1 MGEPNLSLKD
11 HWQEQRLFLS
21 RLLVAAVVVLLLIAG
36 LVTRLVQLQV
46 VEHQR
51 FAELSQ
57 GNRLHIEPLAPTRG
71 LILDRNRLVIA
82 ENLPTWQ
89 LVAVPEQIHDLE
101 ATLIELE
108 ELELLDP
115 QAREGLIDLVRSHR
129 GFERVALTN
138 LDDSQAARFAVRRHR
153 FVGVDIQES
162 LVRNYPFGE
171 IAAHAIGYVG
181 SISSADLETID
192 RANYT
197 ASSTIGK
204 TGIERAYEESLHGR
218 VGFRQQVVNA
228 QGRVLLDPVVG
239 NNNGQ
244 GLFGSVETRW
254 PDPGKSMVVSL
265 DMRVQLAAFEAM
277 EGKRGA
283 VVAMDPRNGD
293 VLALVSMPSFDP
305 NRFAE
310 GLSRADFVALN
321 NDPHRPLFNR
331 ALSGRYPPGSTIKP
345 FLGLAGLFHESVV
358 EHDHVFCPGFF
369 RLPGSTHRY
378 RDWRPQ
384 GHGNVD
390 LHSAIVQ
397 SCDVYFYTLAHDL
410 GIDRMETF
418 LKRFGFGGSTGIDIN
433 GERSGLVPSREWKRQ
448 AFSKPED
455 QVWFPGET
463 VIAGIGQGYTLVTP
477 IQLAAAAGVL
487 ATRGNRYQAR
497 LVIGNEDSVTRET
510 AWLPPHELEPLDDI
524 DDAHWESI
532 REALVGVTS
541 EARGSGYRAMS
552 NAPYSVAGK
561 TGTAQVFSIAQDERY
576 NAEELDELL
585 LDHGLFF
592 GFAPVEDP
600 RIVVA
605 VVVENG
611 GGSSVA
617 VPIARRV
624 LDSFFESEPHVARNR

>member
-1 MGEPNLSLKD
+1 MAQPNLSLKD
-11 HWQEQRLFLS
+11 HWHEQRLFLS
-21 RLLVAAVVVLLLIAG
+21 RLIVAGVVVVLLVGGLI
-36 LVTRLVQLQV
+36 LRLVQLQII
-46 VEHQR
+46 EHQR

-71 LILDRNRLVIA
+71 LILDRNGLVIA
-82 ENLPTWQ
+82 ENLPAWQ
-89 LVAVPEQIHDLE
+89 LVAIPEQVSDLE

-108 ELELLDP
+108 ELGLLD
-115 QAREGLIDLVRSHR
+115 AHSREGLIDLVRSHR
-129 GFERVALTN
+129 GFERVALMN
-138 LDDSQAARFAVRRHR
+138 LDDAQAARFAVRRHR
-153 FVGVDIQES
+153 FVGIDIQEG

-171 IAAHAIGYVG
+171 IAAHAVGYVG
-181 SISSADLETID
+181 SISLDDLQVID

-228 QGRVLLDPVVG
+228 QGRVLLDPAVSSDA
-239 NNNGQ
+239 GQ
-244 GLFGSVETRW
+244 SLFGSVETRW
-254 PDPGKSMVVSL
+254 PEPGKNLVLSL
-265 DMRVQLAAFEAM
+265 DMRLQLAAYEAM
-277 EGKRGA
+277 ESVRGA

-293 VLALVSMPSFDP
+293 VLALLSKPSFDP

-331 ALSGRYPPGSTIKP
+331 ALSGRYPPGSTVKP
-345 FLGLAGLFHESVV
+345 YLGLAGLFHESVV

-390 LHSAIVQ
+390 LHGAIVQ
-397 SCDVYFYTLAHDL
+397 SCDVYFYTLANNL
-410 GIDRMETF
+410 GVDRMEAF
-418 LKRFGFGGSTGIDIN
+418 LKRFGFGAPTGIDIA
-433 GERSGLVPSREWKRQ
+433 GERSGVVPSREWKRQ
-448 AFSKPED
+448 AFSRPED

-477 IQLAAAAGVL
+477 IQLAQAGAVL
-487 ATRGNRYQAR
+487 ATRGIRHKAR
-497 LVIGNEDSVTRET
+497 FLIGTEDVVTREVDWIPEQT
-510 AWLPPHELEPLDDI
+510 LDRIVDV
-524 DDAHWESI
+524 DAAHWQSI
-532 REALVGVTS
+532 HDALVGVTS
-541 EARGSGYRAMS
+541 EAAGSGYRAMS
-552 NAPYSVAGK
+552 SAPYTVAGK
-561 TGTAQVFSIAQDERY
+561 TGTAQVFTIAQDEKY
-576 NAEELDELL
+576 DEEELDELL

-592 GFAPVEDP
+592 GFAPVDDP

-617 VPIARRV
+617 VPVARRI
-624 LDSFFESEPHVARNR
+624 LDSFFETEQHVARNR